1 MVIKREL
8 DRVGDRVLVQ
18 TEFIGVSGQ
27 VCSVVY
33 ELTGPA
39 TKTYE
44 RCRNNLDRL
53 NGEIELLIRKAW
65 PSHRPD
71 LRRLGLG

>member
-18 TEFIGVSGQ
+18 TQFIGVSGQ

-33 ELTGPA
+33 ELTGAAPEYFTDYA
-39 TKTYE
+39 LAQ
-44 RCRNNLDRL
+44 RAFQ
-53 NGEIELLIRKAW
+53 LISA
-65 PSHRPD
+65 D
-71 LRRLGLG
+71 QETCDVAG

>member
-8 DRVGDRVLVQ
+8 DRVGDRVLVETQ
-18 TEFIGVSGQ
+18 FIGVSGQ

-39 TKTYE
+39 PEYFT
-44 RCRNNLDRL
+44 DF
-53 NGEIELLIRKAW
+53 
-65 PSHRPD
+65 D
-71 LRRLGLG
+71 LARRALQTSADMETCEAVG

>member
-8 DRVGDRVLVQ
+8 ARVGDRVLVQ
-18 TEFIGVSGQ
+18 TQFIGVSGQ

-39 TKTYE
+39 PEYFTDY
-44 RCRNNLDRL
+44 
-53 NGEIELLIRKAW
+53 LLAQRALQLTRAE
-65 PSHRPD
+65 PESCD
-71 LRRLGLG
+71 VAG